1 MSAVIIEP
9 ITLQMRGCTSSGGH
23 SRLPD
28 LLLLCGL
35 SPCRIAAPL
44 PVAQT
49 RNLGACVVKGEEQ
62 APLVGS
68 LRISLV
74 RPQKLHWARHM
85 KRKGL
90 LHSQALERGPAQP
103 STRAVW
109 DGAQSDRRR
118 ARVMGTCRCW
128 GLWWRARLTLEQ
140 HRPTCGFLKR

>member
-35 SPCRIAAPL
+35 SPRRIAAPL

-49 RNLGACVVKGEEQ
+49 RNLGARVVKGEEQ

-90 LHSQALERGPAQP
+90 LHSQALREARPSPARGPFGTGLSPAGGERGSWA
-103 STRAVW
+103 RAVA
-109 DGAQSDRRR
+109 G
-118 ARVMGTCRCW
+118 G
-128 GLWWRARLTLEQ
+128 
-140 HRPTCGFLKR
+140 CGGGHG